1 SKQAQV
7 DLAVLRARDVV
18 VRSRTQLIN
27 HVRSVVKSH
36 GERLPD
42 CDADAFARKA
52 AAFIPAT
59 LEPALSPIVGQIAGL
74 TATINGYDEEIKAM
88 LERYPEAA
96 VLRQVDGVGPITSL
110 VYILTIEDPARF
122 PTSRDVPAYLGL
134 VPGRKQT
141 GESDPEMHI
150 TKAGDAF
157 VRKTLVQA
165 GQHVMGRFGA
175 DCDLRRWGL

>member
-1 SKQAQV
+1 
-7 DLAVLRARDVV
+7 
-18 VRSRTQLIN
+18 
-27 HVRSVVKSH
+27 
-36 GERLPD
+36 
-42 CDADAFARKA
+42 
-52 AAFIPAT
+52 
-59 LEPALSPIVGQIAGL
+59 
-74 TATINGYDEEIKAM
+74 M

-96 VLRQVDGVGPITSL
+96 VLQQVDGVGPITSL

-122 PTSRDVPAYLGL
+122 ATSRDVSAYLGL

-175 DCDLRRWGL
+175 DCDLRRWGLRLAGISTTPGGGLTKGSKQRKKKAVVAVARKLAVLLHALWRNGEVYEPFRQAEKKEAA